1 MVVTAIPVKSEG
13 KRRVVVVD
21 DEVAI
26 ASSLKSL
33 LNHAGFDAHAMFA
46 GQELVDSLETLR
58 PDVLIADV
66 EMPGMTGIEAA
77 IITRSKFP
85 NCKILLFSAKAATS
99 SLLVNAREQ
108 GHEFEL
114 LGKPLHF
121 PDLLAKLTN

>member
-1 MVVTAIPVKSEG
+1 MVAPAIPITSRG

-26 ASSLKSL
+26 ACGLKGL
-33 LNHAGFDAHAMFA
+33 LNHAGFDAHAMFG

-58 PDVLIADV
+58 PDVLITDV

-77 IITRSKFP
+77 IITRSRFP
-85 NCKILLFSAKAATS
+85 NCKILLFSAQAPTS
-99 SLLVNAREQ
+99 SLLVKAREQ

-114 LGKPLHF
+114 LSKPLHF
-121 PDLLAKLTN
+121 PD